1 MFLSLVLFCFCCLGG
16 GPSGPLWLRGRV
28 GLPRPLCA
36 TRRRTRRRAAQ
47 LRGRPTRPRRGLLL
61 VSRAEALA
69 RSLLDPPEAQVVAAP
84 FPRRRG
90 PAPDVLLL
98 TSYFSSVLRL
108 TSYCSDLLLLTVLTY
123 SYCSLRRASYISYFL
138 LFLLLRTSTLY
149 LLLLTWPQTCPGL
162 QGAASPAPD
171 PRARPSPSKR
181 CRPPPS
187 PIIYYHFL

>member
-1 MFLSLVLFCFCCLGG
+1 M
-16 GPSGPLWLRGRV
+16 PRRRPLW
-28 GLPRPLCA
+28 LPRPLCA
-36 TRRRTRRRAAQ
+36 TRRRNRRRAAQ
-47 LRGRPTRPRRGLLL
+47 HRGRPRLLGLLL
-61 VSRAEALA
+61 LLVFRAEAFA
-69 RSLLDPPEAQVVAAP
+69 RSLFDPPEAQVVAAP
-84 FPRRRG
+84 FVRRRG

-98 TSYFSSVLRL
+98 TSYFSSALRL

-162 QGAASPAPD
+162 QGAASPAAD
-171 PRARPSPSKR
+171 PRARPWPSKR

-187 PIIYYHFL
+187 PINYYHFL